1 MIPDMLQNLKD
12 TRHGSPGY
20 LGENY
25 INEDG
30 ILVNDTCHEE
40 WDKVLERMIFLWRET
55 DEESCS
61 KKNPYEEEPAP
72 EVAESTD
79 QE

>member
-1 MIPDMLQNLKD
+1 M
-12 TRHGSPGY
+12 
-20 LGENY
+20 
-25 INEDG
+25 
-30 ILVNDTCHEE
+30 VNDTCHEE
-40 WDKVLERMIFLWRET
+40 WDKILERMIFLWRET